1 MSECTHDLAE
11 RETACAD
18 GMCPQC
24 LASDNE
30 SLRDIL
36 SYMRLTM
43 LNDAR
48 ERGEGRHVSQRR
60 DTSE

>member
-24 LASDNE
+24 LADDNKALFDRNE
-30 SLRDIL
+30 ELKDIV

-43 LNDAR
+43 LNAAK
-48 ERGEGRHVSQRR
+48 ERNG
-60 DTSE
+60 

>member
-30 SLRDIL
+30 SLRDTI

-43 LNDAR
+43 LNSAR
-48 ERGEGRHVSQRR
+48 AHHEELEGY
-60 DTSE
+60 DK

>member
-1 MSECTHDLAE
+1 MSECKHDLAE

-18 GMCPQC
+18 GMCPKC

-30 SLRDIL
+30 SLRETI
-36 SYMRLTM
+36 SYMRFTM

-48 ERGEGRHVSQRR
+48 ARNEGRHVSKRR